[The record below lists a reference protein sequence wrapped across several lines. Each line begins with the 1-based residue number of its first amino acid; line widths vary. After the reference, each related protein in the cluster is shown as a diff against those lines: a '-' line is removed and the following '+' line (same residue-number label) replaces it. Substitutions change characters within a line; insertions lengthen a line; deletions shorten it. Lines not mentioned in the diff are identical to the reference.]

1 MKIKHNLTNKQR
13 RSLRTHKN
21 VIATADRPKLL
32 ITRTNKYI
40 YLQVINDRGE
50 ILLSESDERLLH
62 NKKIK
67 TGLTKTARSV
77 ETGKALAAA
86 LKAKKIK
93 ALAVDRG
100 PYKFHG
106 RIKAVVEV
114 IRENG
119 VEV

>member
-1 MKIKHNLTNKQR
+1 MKIQHTLTNKQR

-21 VIATADRPKLL
+21 VVATADRPKLL

-40 YLQVINDRGE
+40 YLQVLDEQGK
-50 ILLSESDERLLH
+50 ILMSESDERLLH
-62 NKKIK
+62 NKTMK

-100 PYKFHG
+100 SCKFHG
-106 RIKAVVEV
+106 RIKAAVET
-114 IRENG
+114 IKDNG